1 MNGAL
6 DTRYAPIELR
16 TSAISTTVA
25 MNAVTESNQR
35 MSQA

>member
-6 DTRYAPIELR
+6 DTRYAPIDVR
-16 TSAISTTVA
+16 TNAISTTVA
-25 MNAVTESNQR
+25 MNAVTESDQR